1 VPPSVISSTSLMLL
15 PNFPDLRHFFRENQS
30 KLHPRAV
37 IEVRIFFWGS
47 IMGKEKKPGKDTT
60 MKENTGKL
68 LLDLGKLVVGGIIIS
83 GILRGAIPQVILI
96 ASGSAVA
103 LGLFI
108 LEFLWTMKEKK
119 EDKE

>member
-1 VPPSVISSTSLMLL
+1 
-15 PNFPDLRHFFRENQS
+15 
-30 KLHPRAV
+30 
-37 IEVRIFFWGS
+37 
-47 IMGKEKKPGKDTT
+47 MGKEKKPGKDTT